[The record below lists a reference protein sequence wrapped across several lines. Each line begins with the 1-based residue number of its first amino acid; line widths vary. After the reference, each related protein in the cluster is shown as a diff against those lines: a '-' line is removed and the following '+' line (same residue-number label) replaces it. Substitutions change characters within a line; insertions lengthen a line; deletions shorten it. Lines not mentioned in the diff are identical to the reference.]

1 MRATEFEVLEMRV
14 PFQSKPK
21 SVVDRAEAA
30 FGDVVE
36 FARSVP
42 ERLNGPRERAIAVA
56 GAVAGVAAGLAFWRS
71 RGDEGPSVHHDPAR
85 PPTPWK
91 AKPPSQRPPER
102 PASDAP
108 ATEEEASVGAR
119 SK

>member
-1 MRATEFEVLEMRV
+1 MRL

-30 FGDVVE
+30 VGDAVE

-42 ERLNGPRERAIAVA
+42 ERLDRPRERAVVVV
-56 GAVAGVAAGLAFWRS
+56 GAIAGVAAGLAFWRS
-71 RGDEGPSVHHDPAR
+71 RSDHEPSVHHDPAR

-91 AKPPSQRPPER
+91 ARPPTQRPPER
-102 PASDAP
+102 PAADAAAK
-108 ATEEEASVGAR
+108 ATEEDAVGAR

>member
-1 MRATEFEVLEMRV
+1 MRV

-21 SVVDRAEAA
+21 TMVDRAEAA
-30 FGDVVE
+30 VGDVVE

-42 ERLNGPRERAIAVA
+42 ERLDEPRERALAVL
-56 GAVAGVAAGLAFWRS
+56 GAVAGVAAGLVFWRA
-71 RGDEGPSVHHDPAR
+71 RGDRGPSLHHDPAR

-91 AKPPSQRPPER
+91 ARPPTQRPPER
-102 PASDAP
+102 PAADAP
-108 ATEEEASVGAR
+108 AAAEEAVGAR

>member
-1 MRATEFEVLEMRV
+1 MRL

-21 SVVDRAEAA
+21 SVVDRAQAVA
-30 FGDVVE
+30 GDAVE
-36 FARSVP
+36 FVRSVP
-42 ERLNGPRERAIAVA
+42 ERLDGPRERAVAVV

-71 RGDEGPSVHHDPAR
+71 RSDHEPSVHHDPAR

-91 AKPPSQRPPER
+91 AQPPTQRPPER
-102 PASDAP
+102 GEKP
-108 ATEEEASVGAR
+108 ATDAAETDEPVGAR

>member
-1 MRATEFEVLEMRV
+1 MRL

-21 SVVDRAEAA
+21 SVVDRAEATVGGA
-30 FGDVVE
+30 VE

-42 ERLNGPRERAIAVA
+42 ERLEGARGRAIAAA
-56 GAVAGVAAGLAFWRS
+56 GGVAGVAAGLAFWRS
-71 RGDEGPSVHHDPAR
+71 RSSQEPSVHHDPAR

-91 AKPPSQRPPER
+91 AQPPTQRPPER
-102 PASDAP
+102 GEKPVTDASTSDA
-108 ATEEEASVGAR
+108 VGAR